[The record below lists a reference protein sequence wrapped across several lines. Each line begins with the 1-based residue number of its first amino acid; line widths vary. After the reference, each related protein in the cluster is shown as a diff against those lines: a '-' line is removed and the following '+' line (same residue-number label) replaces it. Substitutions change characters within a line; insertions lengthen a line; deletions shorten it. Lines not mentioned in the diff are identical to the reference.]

1 MNSLKD
7 RNNEFY
13 EMGKLISNFE
23 GIQIIKAFGFNSFPK
38 IMKLLRIS
46 FFNEKTVYFFRNLV
60 HRTMGYREKE
70 HIIRPD
76 MINLLMQAKQGK
88 LTHNDNEK
96 NDENVGFAT
105 VEESEIGKATSGKI
119 RSKFY

>member
-1 MNSLKD
+1 MTSFSGL
-7 RNNEFY
+7 
-13 EMGKLISNFE
+13 
-23 GIQIIKAFGFNSFPK
+23 QAFKFFAVMFFPK
-38 IMKLLRIS
+38 LMKIFNIS
-46 FFNEKTVYFFRNLV
+46 LFDANIKNFFRTLV
-60 HRTMGYREKE
+60 HGTMSHREKE

-105 VEESEIGKATSGKI
+105 VEESEIGKVSSGKI
-119 RSKFY
+119 RSELKVLKLKIQ